1 MTRVR
6 GLGRVYR
13 RGKNWW
19 IQYYFRG
26 RLYRE
31 SSGSEKDAVAAALLK
46 RRLGEMGRGHF
57 VGPNVER
64 TTFEDLAK
72 MLTDDYKVN
81 GRKSLDRAERSVV
94 LLRGTFGRARAV
106 DITADRVSAYICS
119 RLATARPA
127 TVRLELAAL
136 KRMFT
141 LGARAGKVSHRPYF
155 PSIEVR
161 NTRSGFFEEE
171 DLRAV
176 LAQLPRDLR
185 VLVEFLHMTG
195 WRVGEAKGLTWRQV
209 DFKAGTVRLEPG
221 TTKNDEG
228 RTFPFAALPPLEEWL
243 RAQREHTSALEREQG
258 RIIPWVFHR
267 NGKQIRSFHMMWRRA
282 CERARVPGRLIHD
295 LRRTAVRNFER
306 AGVSRSVAMKLSG
319 HKTESIYR
327 RYAIVSEA
335 DLAEG
340 VRKVAAIHARR
351 PDALPRAAGVSGA
364 GNSRMSTIRAQS
376 ARGARDAQRRPS
388 AQVVA
393 TLVPEEGF
401 EPSRPLK
408 DTGF

>member
-1 MTRVR
+1 MKRVR

-19 IQYYFRG
+19 VQYYFRG
-26 RLYRE
+26 QLYRE
-31 SSGSEKDAVAAALLK
+31 SSGSEKDSAAAALLK
-46 RRLGEMGRGHF
+46 QRLGEMGRGRF

-81 GRKSLDRAERSVV
+81 GRKSLDRAERSAEH
-94 LLRGTFGRARAV
+94 LRGTFGRSRAV
-106 DITADRVSAYICS
+106 DITADRVTAYICS
-119 RLATARPA
+119 RLETARPA

-141 LGARAGKVSHRPYF
+141 LAARAGKVSHRPYF

-161 NTRSGFFEEE
+161 NTRSGFFEDA

-176 LAQLPRDLR
+176 LEQLPRDLR
-185 VLVEFLHMTG
+185 VLIEFLHSTG
-195 WRVGEAKGLTWRQV
+195 WRIGEAKELTWRQV

-228 RTFPFAALPPLEEWL
+228 RTFPFAALPRLEEWL
-243 RAQREHTSALEREQG
+243 RAQREHTSTLEREQG
-258 RIIPWVFHR
+258 RLIPWVFHR
-267 NGKQIRSFHMMWRRA
+267 NGKQVRSFHMMWRRA
-282 CERARVPGRLIHD
+282 CKRAGVPGRLIHD

-306 AGVSRSVAMKLSG
+306 AGVSRSVAMMLSG

-327 RYAIVSEA
+327 RYAIVSDR

-340 VRKVAAIHARR
+340 VKKVAAMQAADGDPVHVAR
-351 PDALPRAAGVSGA
+351 VSEA
-364 GNSRMSTIRAQS
+364 PVSRMSTIRAQS
-376 ARGARDAQRRPS
+376 AKGGRDAQRVPS
-388 AQVVA
+388 A
-393 TLVPEEGF
+393 
-401 EPSRPLK
+401 
-408 DTGF
+408 